1 MVREAADAVQMGASP
16 SLLAEAEQLHGIVFD
31 AESMAFDEDIC
42 KQANLPDS
50 IYFDTMHNVCA
61 SGGFAQYEVNQ
72 FCRQVEKH
80 GFPMEMLDSWY
91 SCIHSPRQGFAKLSK
106 HWFSIRINDVSDGSH
121 CRAYASEILTIV
133 SLLSCFADEW
143 LTPQGFM
150 PAEIC
155 CLKKL
160 ELMLDIFY
168 SHNHEHVDLLE
179 ETTIS
184 HHKEFVA
191 LYPACVKN
199 KPHYQLHVAPAVRR
213 FQRMLTCFATERKS
227 KFTKE
232 IAAHCFK
239 KCAYTICSYELRR
252 LLKAVVDP
260 MAFEGEQLRGK
271 QLNAPARITSLLPA
285 RWGIREVK
293 LAKTMVTRKGSFSKG
308 DVVIWFQG
316 GTQILRAGMIL
327 GFLTGKGH
335 VVHNIASVAMY
346 WHQDGF
352 TWSTV
357 DPPTVL
363 VSASLLLTTVA
374 WHVDNDV
381 AHHVRLLVPR
391 VLR

>member
-1 MVREAADAVQMGASP
+1 
-16 SLLAEAEQLHGIVFD
+16 
-31 AESMAFDEDIC
+31 
-42 KQANLPDS
+42 
-50 IYFDTMHNVCA
+50 
-61 SGGFAQYEVNQ
+61 
-72 FCRQVEKH
+72 
-80 GFPMEMLDSWY
+80 
-91 SCIHSPRQGFAKLSK
+91 
-106 HWFSIRINDVSDGSH
+106 
-121 CRAYASEILTIV
+121 
-133 SLLSCFADEW
+133 

-150 PAEIC
+150 PAEVC

-160 ELMLDIFY
+160 ELMLDIFF

-232 IAAHCFK
+232 IAAHCYN
-239 KCAYTICSYELRR
+239 KCTHTICSYELRR
-252 LLKAVVDP
+252 LLKAVRDP
-260 MAFEGEQLRGK
+260 LAFVAEHLRGK
-271 QLNAPARITSLLPA
+271 LMDAPATITSLLPA
-285 RWGIREVK
+285 EWSIGEVK
-293 LAKTMVTRKGSFSKG
+293 LGKQMVTRKGSFFKG
-308 DVVIWFQG
+308 DVVIWFQN

-327 GFLTGKGH
+327 GFLTGKGQH

-381 AHHVRLLVPR
+381 GHHVKLLVPR